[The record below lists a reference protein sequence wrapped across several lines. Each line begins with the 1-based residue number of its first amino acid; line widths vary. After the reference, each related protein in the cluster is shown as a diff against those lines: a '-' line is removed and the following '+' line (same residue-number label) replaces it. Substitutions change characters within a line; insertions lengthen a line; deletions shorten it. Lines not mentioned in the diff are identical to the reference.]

1 MTDSVVDG
9 TLVVVFWTSIAIVVH
24 VYLGYPLSLLLFS
37 RRRLR
42 GRSESS
48 YPRIS
53 ILIAAYNEE
62 REIGATIQNKL
73 ELDYPQDKLEIVVVS
88 DGSADRT
95 DEIARS
101 FEPRGV
107 IMLRQEPR
115 QGKTAALNR
124 ARAESTGEML
134 LVSDANSRWDRLAAR
149 RLVEAF
155 DDPSVGYATGTLMYL
170 NPGDAPSAASCGAYM
185 RYENWLRTLETRIGS
200 IVGVNGGI
208 DAVRR
213 DLYQPMRADQI
224 PDFILP
230 LNVAEAGSRVI
241 YVPAALAYEHA
252 LERSRD
258 ELRMRVRVSLRSLRA
273 LVEKRHLLSPRFGRL
288 AYQLLVHKVLRYAL
302 FVPLVLALIA
312 NALLWRHPFYRVLLI
327 AHIACYVGAIL
338 GWALEESR
346 LGRLLKLPAFFLVTN
361 VGAALAVAKLLRGE
375 RQVQWQP
382 RKGA

>member
-1 MTDSVVDG
+1 MIDSALDW
-9 TLVVVFWTSIAIVVH
+9 TLVLVFWTSIALVVH
-24 VYLGYPLSLLLFS
+24 VYLGYPLSLFLLS

-42 GRSESS
+42 ARSESRT
-48 YPRIS
+48 PRIS
-53 ILIAAYNEE
+53 ILIAAHNEE
-62 REIGATIQNKL
+62 EEIGGTIQNKL
-73 ELDYPQDKLEIVVVS
+73 ELDYPPDQVEIIVVS
-88 DGSADRT
+88 DGSVDRT

-107 IMLRQEPR
+107 RFLRQEPR

-124 ARAESTGEML
+124 ARAEASGEIL
-134 LVSDANSRWDRLAAR
+134 LVSDANSRWDRSAAR

-155 DDPSVGYATGTLMYL
+155 EDPSVGYATGTLMYL

-185 RYENWLRTLETRIGS
+185 RYENWLRGLETRIGS

-241 YVPAALAYEHA
+241 YVPDALAYEHA
-252 LERSRD
+252 LARSRD

-302 FVPLVLALIA
+302 FVPLIVALVS
-312 NALLWRHPFYRVLLI
+312 NALLWWHPFYRVLLV
-327 AHIACYVGAIL
+327 AQIACYAGALL
-338 GWALEESR
+338 GWALEESPVGALLR
-346 LGRLLKLPAFFLVTN
+346 LPTFFLVTN